1 MTDSL
6 ADVAG
11 ANARR
16 LRLDAKVTLDELAA
30 AASSYGLPW
39 TTGRVG
45 ALESGQVKPDL
56 ATLYVVA
63 AALGQTTGRPVAIT
77 DLFDGD
83 GQVAINDQLTID
95 RAELQAALTGKPV
108 PVTFAGSGTLTADV
122 FAVPQVPR
130 ESDTRMCK
138 SIGVDPGFGVAA
150 MVKLWGKPFSA
161 ERDRRAEPGAN
172 AQRKGQI
179 SRQLKADATRK

>member
-1 MTDSL
+1 M
-6 ADVAG
+6 
-11 ANARR
+11 
-16 LRLDAKVTLDELAA
+16 
-30 AASSYGLPW
+30 
-39 TTGRVG
+39 
-45 ALESGQVKPDL
+45 
-56 ATLYVVA
+56 
-63 AALGQTTGRPVAIT
+63 AIT

-122 FAVPQVPR
+122 FAVR

-138 SIGVDPGFGVAA
+138 SIGVDPGTGVAA

-179 SRQLKADATRK
+179 SRQLKAELQKVVTDGDD